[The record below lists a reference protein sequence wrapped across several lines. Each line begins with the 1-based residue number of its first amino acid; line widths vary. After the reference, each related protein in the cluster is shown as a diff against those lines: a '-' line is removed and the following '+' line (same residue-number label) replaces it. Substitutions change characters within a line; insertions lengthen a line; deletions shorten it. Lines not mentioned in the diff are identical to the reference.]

1 MKPLNYAMT
10 LNDLSSEVVHKY
22 VGQEPSGR
30 SFNELTLDYQSKFS
44 FLIEKGFF
52 KILFDIENKSD
63 VQKALCICPVTL
75 MWHSAG
81 PPKAFSA
88 LRFRV

>member
-44 FLIEKGFF
+44 FLIEKDFF
-52 KILFDIENKSD
+52 KFFLTLKTNQMFK
-63 VQKALCICPVTL
+63 KALCICPVTL